1 MAFPS
6 HDAHAAFLFA
16 LLLFHWLERAKL
28 PKERDTGGHR
38 APDPET
44 SRTGVRAPGDRKEDQ
59 PGRGPSMHGEQ
70 LQGAATMAHH
80 PTQDTGGAGG
90 CPSSHCPGTG
100 SKEQGRPRTAGHVA
114 PWSLALTQSTLAFP
128 WRQSPSSFQQEDLRI
143 KDQRGRLAWG
153 RELAPG
159 PCGGGERP
167 PPGPVPPLAAGDV
180 PAGLCPRPPA
190 ADSWDASA

>member
-1 MAFPS
+1 
-6 HDAHAAFLFA
+6 
-16 LLLFHWLERAKL
+16 
-28 PKERDTGGHR
+28 
-38 APDPET
+38 
-44 SRTGVRAPGDRKEDQ
+44 
-59 PGRGPSMHGEQ
+59 MHGEQ

-100 SKEQGRPRTAGHVA
+100 SKEQGLPRTAGHVA

-159 PCGGGERP
+159 HVGEGSASRQGP
-167 PPGPVPPLAAGDV
+167 SLPSQLGMFLLVSAPGPQLLTHGTPL
-180 PAGLCPRPPA
+180 PRTEMDLSVAKGGNGALLRKRRP
-190 ADSWDASA
+190 

>member
-1 MAFPS
+1 MTFPS
-6 HDAHAAFLFA
+6 RNAHAAFLFA

-143 KDQRGRLAWG
+143 KDQRGWPGLGQGAGPGAMWG
-153 RELAPG
+153 RGAPAARA
-159 PCGGGERP
+159 RP
-167 PPGPVPPLAAGDV
+167 S
-180 PAGLCPRPPA
+180 PRSWGCSCWSLPPA
-190 ADSWDASA
+190 PSC